1 MKKAATPGCFCP
13 DGRLILVILHVV
25 IHFRQLYDLSRIDY
39 TFSPSSLSIRTKV
52 INALGILSPKGQ
64 RVPLAASTHDNSPAS
79 SRSLTCSKPVTS
91 LSLAALCIKNF
102 YIYKHLCSADFK
114 LLRMYLKSVKLAMS
128 CFMARKVY
136 ILLANF
142 RKNICLSTRGI
153 LSPLGRKTIF
163 CLSCIYK

>member
-64 RVPLAASTHDNSPAS
+64 RVPLAASTRDNSPAS
-79 SRSLTCSKPVTS
+79 SRSLMCSKPVTS
-91 LSLAALCIKNF
+91 LTIASSKVLCTSFNTGDYSPAKQPV
-102 YIYKHLCSADFK
+102 AD
-114 LLRMYLKSVKLAMS
+114 VQQ
-128 CFMARKVY
+128 ARH
-136 ILLANF
+136 F
-142 RKNICLSTRGI
+142 F
-153 LSPLGRKTIF
+153 SPCPSEYVL
-163 CLSCIYK
+163 